1 MSAFVT
7 GATGFIGRHL
17 MERLLARGG
26 DVHVLVREG
35 SEGRLEALVRAWG
48 RPDRVHPLVGD
59 LSRPR
64 LGLGRAGI
72 DRLRGQVDH
81 LFHLAAVYD
90 MTADEQR
97 NRRANV
103 DGTRHAVQLG
113 NALGVGC
120 FHQVSSVAVAGMYR
134 GAFREDMFDV
144 GQPLEHPYHATK
156 FASERI
162 AREETATPWRVYR
175 PAVVVGDSRT
185 GEMDKIDGPYLFF
198 GLLRAGSRL
207 PSWLPLVGP
216 ELGDTN
222 VVPVD
227 FVADAIDVLAH
238 RDGLDGRA
246 FHLCN
251 PEPQPS
257 VEVLNAFARVAG
269 APRIVASVGGRPA
282 AWAATRGT
290 QALARVPVAGAPVR
304 ALLASAG
311 IPAEVLAYLGFT
323 ARFDTTATQ
332 EALAGSGVRVPP
344 LDSYAQRL
352 WDYWEANLR

>member
-1 MSAFVT
+1 
-7 GATGFIGRHL
+7 

-26 DVHVLVREG
+26 AVHVLVREG
-35 SEGRLEALVRAWG
+35 SQRRLEALVRAWG
-48 RPDRVHPLVGD
+48 HPHRVHPLVGD

-97 NRRANV
+97 NRLANV

-113 NALGVGC
+113 NALEVGC
-120 FHQVSSVAVAGMYR
+120 FHQVSSVAAAGMYR

-162 AREETATPWRVYR
+162 AREETTTPWRVYR

-185 GEMDKIDGPYLFF
+185 GEMDKVDGPYLFF
-198 GLLRAGSRL
+198 RLLRAGSRL
-207 PSWLPLVGP
+207 PSWLPIIAP
-216 ELGDTN
+216 DLGDTN

-238 RDGLDGRA
+238 REGLDGRA

-269 APRIVASVGGRPA
+269 APRVVASVGGRPA
-282 AWAATRGT
+282 AWAVTRGA
-290 QALARVPVAGAPVR
+290 QALARVPVAGVPVR

-323 ARFDTTATQ
+323 ARFDTTATEQ
-332 EALAGSGVRVPP
+332 ALAGSGVRVPT

>member
-1 MSAFVT
+1 
-7 GATGFIGRHL
+7 
-17 MERLLARGG
+17 
-26 DVHVLVREG
+26 
-35 SEGRLEALVRAWG
+35 VRAWG
-48 RPDRVHPLVGD
+48 PPDRVHPLVGD

-72 DRLRGQVDH
+72 DRLRRQVDH

-97 NRRANV
+97 NRVANV
-103 DGTRHAVQLG
+103 QGTRHAVQLG
-113 NALGVGC
+113 NALEVRC
-120 FHQVSSVAVAGMYR
+120 FHQVSSVAAAGMYR
-134 GAFREDMFDV
+134 GTFREDMFDV

-175 PAVVVGDSRT
+175 PAVVIGDSRT
-185 GEMDKIDGPYLFF
+185 GEMDKIDGPYYFF
-198 GLLRAGSRL
+198 RLLRAAGRL
-207 PSWLPLVGP
+207 PSWLPLVAP

-227 FVADAIDVLAH
+227 FVTDAIDVLAH
-238 RDGLDGRA
+238 REGLDGRA

-269 APRIVASVGGRPA
+269 APRIVAGVGGRPA
-282 AWAATRGT
+282 AWALTRGT
-290 QALARVPVAGAPVR
+290 KALSGAPVAGLPVR
-304 ALLASAG
+304 ALLAGAG
-311 IPAEVLAYLGFT
+311 IPPEVLAHLGFT
-323 ARFDTTATQ
+323 ARFDTVATRQ
-332 EALAGSGVRVPP
+332 ALAGSGVGVPP
-344 LDSYAQRL
+344 LDSYAQRV

>member
-17 MERLLARGG
+17 MERLLAREG

-35 SEGRLEALVRAWG
+35 SEQKLDVLARRWG
-48 RPDRVHPLVGD
+48 HPDRVHPVAGD

-72 DRLRGQVDH
+72 GRLRGQVDH

-97 NRRANV
+97 NRVANV
-103 DGTRHAVQLG
+103 EGTRHAVQLG
-113 NALGVGC
+113 NALEVGC
-120 FHQVSSVAVAGMYR
+120 FHQVSSVAAAGMYR
-134 GAFREDMFDV
+134 GTFREDMFDE
-144 GQPLEHPYHATK
+144 GQALEHPYHATK
-156 FASERI
+156 FESERI

-185 GEMDKIDGPYLFF
+185 GEMDKIDGPYYFF
-198 GLLRAGSRL
+198 RLLRAGSRL
-207 PSWLPLVGP
+207 PSWLPLVAP
-216 ELGDTN
+216 DLGDTN

-238 RDGLDGRA
+238 RDRLDGRA

-257 VEVLNAFARVAG
+257 VDVLNAFARVAG
-269 APRIVASVGGRPA
+269 APRIAVSVGGRPA

-290 QALARVPVAGAPVR
+290 QALTRLPVVGTPVR
-304 ALLASAG
+304 ALLAQAG
-311 IPAEVLAYLGFT
+311 IPEQVLAYLGFS

-332 EALAGSGVRVPP
+332 EALAGSGVGVPP
-344 LDSYAQRL
+344 LDSYAEPL